1 MKIVFNVVLAVLVLL
16 AVSSG
21 ITKIML
27 MPQDVAFFGRYGFT
41 DPILIA
47 FGCSQLVGGVLLAIP
62 KTRVVGAM
70 VVAITFVI
78 SAGVLFMAGKIP
90 ITLVTIVCVLL
101 LAAIATVEIRK
112 KQD

>member
-1 MKIVFNVVLAVLVLL
+1 MKIVFNVVLAALVLL

-21 ITKIML
+21 VTKIML
-27 MPQDVAFFGRYGFT
+27 MQQDVEFFGRYGFT
-41 DPILIA
+41 DLLLIA

-62 KTRVVGAM
+62 KTRVVGAI

-90 ITLVTIVCVLL
+90 IALVTLVCVLL
-101 LAAIATVEIRK
+101 LVAIATVAIRK

>member
-27 MPQDVAFFGRYGFT
+27 MPQDVVFFGRYGFT